1 MQAVMGWILRDMVR
15 VGRAFLARYHEEIAL
30 VLFCVGIA
38 LYGLGL
44 SGFSTHFRAQG
55 FLQMGG
61 LLFILFAY
69 KRFGREDLHALRVPL
84 ISFAI
89 VIVLGLLTY
98 FDDVMPQSFGKVWGS
113 VNTHIIKYL
122 VLFVVVFLYVCHT
135 RRAYGLVLLGFFG
148 LMCALNVG
156 GTLLEFWQH
165 GFKHNA
171 GKSNLP
177 FYFNAIYTYNIWL
190 IAPMALCISG
200 AVVCRHLVLKALC
213 ALGAGLTIVAMFA
226 NGERS
231 FLVAAF
237 VMVFVPFF
245 VWHYRYKAR
254 ILGFVVVFALPI
266 ALSALYVQTKSL
278 PERYNFAHMVD
289 NFWEVIHTPVAA
301 MGKYDKTCFGWMQC
315 NAQSTKDG
323 KAKFFWEHSSLAR
336 LAMSKSTFK
345 AFLDAPFTPRLV
357 GVFQTGAYLWQYYE
371 SHPHKQQNRMYVSMD
386 NPKHNGYNSPHNFV
400 INLLFCYGIIGF
412 VAILGFL
419 GFVLYRTYRQFT
431 HNTEDRAKALISLW
445 AFVCLVGICA
455 QSVLDVIYPNILE
468 TLFVFLGGVM
478 GLCCMRYGSSREVVL

>member
-1 MQAVMGWILRDMVR
+1 MRVMWWIIRDIGR
-15 VGRAFLARYHEEIAL
+15 VGRAFLARYYEEIAL
-30 VLFCVGIA
+30 VLFCVGLG

-44 SGFSTHFRAQG
+44 SGFSLSFRAQS
-55 FLQMGG
+55 FFHIGG
-61 LLFILFAY
+61 LLYIVFAY
-69 KRFGREDLHALRVPL
+69 RCFSREDLRALRVPF
-84 ISFAI
+84 ITFGV

-98 FDDVMPQSFGKVWGS
+98 FDDVMPQSFGKVFGS

-122 VLFVVVFLYVCHT
+122 VLFVVMFLYVRHT
-135 RRAYGLVLLGFFG
+135 KRRNVLILLGFFG
-148 LMCALNVG
+148 LMCMLNVG

-165 GFKHNA
+165 DFH
-171 GKSNLP
+171 KSNLP
-177 FYFNAIYTYNIWL
+177 FYFDAIYTYNIWL
-190 IAPMALCISG
+190 IAPLALCISG
-200 AVVCRHLVLKALC
+200 VVACRYVVLKIVC
-213 ALGAGLTIVAMFA
+213 ALGAVLTIVAMVA

-237 VMVFVPFF
+237 VMVFVPFV

-254 ILGFVVVFALPI
+254 ILAFVVFFVIPI
-266 ALSALYVQTKSL
+266 VLSAIYVQTKSL
-278 PERYNFAHMVD
+278 PERYNVAHMID
-289 NFWEVIHTPVAA
+289 NFWEMIRTPVAA
-301 MGKYDKTCFGWMQC
+301 MGKYDKTCFGWIQC

-323 KAKFFWEHSSLAR
+323 KAEFFWEHSSLAR

-371 SHPHKQQNRMYVSMD
+371 SHPHRQQNRMYVSMD

-419 GFVLYRTYRQFT
+419 GFVFYRTYWQFT